1 MLMDETLEQA
11 VRRLVAIEEIRRVK
25 AAYLRCVDLRLWDEF
40 ADLFTDDLVVDFAE
54 STSHPSGKEQFL
66 ASVANH
72 FRTGY
77 SVHHGHLGEIQVLDD
92 THATAIWPMYDR
104 VESAADSGYVS
115 HEGWG
120 HYTESY
126 RRCDDGHWRIAHS
139 RLSRIHRVE
148 LPPADD
154 IPDTTVT
161 GGGMR

>member
-1 MLMDETLEQA
+1 MTDETLEQTI
-11 VRRLVAIEEIRRVK
+11 RRLAAIEDIRRVK

-40 ADLFTDDLVVDFAE
+40 ADLFTDDLEVDFAE
-54 STSHPSGKEQFL
+54 STSHPAGKEQFL

-72 FRTGY
+72 FVTGY
-77 SVHHGHLGEIQVLDD
+77 SVHHGHLGEIDVIDD

-104 VESAADSGYVS
+104 VESPADSGYVS

-126 RRCDDGHWRIAHS
+126 RKGDDGRWRIARS
-139 RLSRIHRVE
+139 RLSRIHRVV
-148 LPPADD
+148 LPQSDD
-154 IPDTTVT
+154 VPNTHET